1 MTEKT
6 YTRLVTKEILS
17 LSNLWNFSQVLVIQ
31 QHKFPWGTPGF
42 GKVMNPDQDANAVM
56 LKMA

>member
-1 MTEKT
+1 MTEN
-6 YTRLVTKEILS
+6 LIQDFVTKEILS

-42 GKVMNPDQDANAVM
+42 GKVMNPDQDADAVM